1 MIAFHHP
8 FQRTRTIIIR
18 GMLFSTLCLSLA
30 SSCTQ
35 QKEPK
40 PAAVKPVVPP
50 TVPKV
55 TPTVQPPAPPA
66 VAKPSTTEKPHT
78 TQSGAGKNIYN
89 TYCLSCHQKDG
100 SGVPG
105 MYPPLQNSNIVTGD
119 KDKLIHI
126 LLNGL
131 EGEIEVNGDIY
142 DGVMPKQSNLTDE
155 QIANVLTYIRQN
167 LGNKAG
173 EVRMEEVAK
182 MRGRRL

>member
-1 MIAFHHP
+1 
-8 FQRTRTIIIR
+8 
-18 GMLFSTLCLSLA
+18 
-30 SSCTQ
+30 
-35 QKEPK
+35 
-40 PAAVKPVVPP
+40 
-50 TVPKV
+50 
-55 TPTVQPPAPPA
+55 
-66 VAKPSTTEKPHT
+66 
-78 TQSGAGKNIYN
+78 
-89 TYCLSCHQKDG
+89 
-100 SGVPG
+100 